1 MSEFPT
7 ANLATAR
14 AVKRSRE
21 IGIRKAIGADRLEL
35 IRQYLS
41 ESFLFVGISLILS
54 LILAEL
60 LLPTVNHI
68 MQRTNHE
75 WNV

>member
-1 MSEFPT
+1 MHAIPNKT
-7 ANLATAR
+7 
-14 AVKRSRE
+14 RSRE

-68 MQRTNHE
+68 IQRTNHE